1 MSTRSRIDPDISRRF
16 DVLKILF
23 MVGVVMAHAER
34 VIHAYLPDPP
44 LSLRIVT
51 TFLDYN
57 LFHVVVPVFFAMS
70 GYLFFMS
77 FTPTPAAYVRM
88 LGKKMRSI
96 GLPYLFFNLLSV
108 AIILTFDKIPYI
120 GDFRTVQERGIWTLV
135 TGLGGLPI
143 ISPLW
148 FLRDL
153 LVMFLVSPVFWF
165 LARRIPVASL
175 IGLCLIWNLLPGGYV
190 GWLTFRSV
198 VFFHMGLVLAATWP
212 SLRMG
217 KGLVLFSLA
226 AYPALLALSTFAQ
239 ITKLDPLV
247 GYYAHNA
254 GLIIG
259 VPCIW
264 RLSAMPALRD
274 NPYLLA
280 LSPYSFFLYLV
291 HEPTLSYLIY
301 LTRFVLVPTGFFT
314 GILLYVGL
322 TVLTIALALGAG
334 ILLARHA
341 PRVYGFLAGSRA
353 PVRPG
358 GGAALRAGGGG
369 RCSG

>member
-1 MSTRSRIDPDISRRF
+1 MSTRTRIDPDISRRF
-16 DVLKILF
+16 DVLKLLL
-23 MVGVVMAHAER
+23 MVGVVLAHAER

-57 LFHVVVPVFFAMS
+57 LFQEVPSLFFAMS
-70 GYLFFMS
+70 GYLFFVS
-77 FTPTPAAYVRM
+77 FTPTPSAYVRM

-135 TGLGGLPI
+135 TGIGGLPI

-153 LVMFLVSPVFWF
+153 LVMFLVSPIFCF
-165 LARRIPVASL
+165 LARRIPVTSL
-175 IGLCLIWNLLPGGYV
+175 ILLCLTWNLLPGGYV

-198 VFFHMGLVLAATWP
+198 VFFHLGLVLAAIWP

-217 KGLVLFSLA
+217 RGLILFSLSV
-226 AYPALLALSTFAQ
+226 YPALLVFGTFAL
-239 ITKLDPLV
+239 ITKFDPV
-247 GYYAHNA
+247 VTYYAHNA

-264 RLSAMPALRD
+264 WLSGTAPLR
-274 NPYLLA
+274 NNQRLLA

-301 LTRFVLVPTGFFT
+301 LTRFVLLPTGFFT

-322 TVLTIALALGAG
+322 TALTIALALVAG
-334 ILLARHA
+334 ILLARHV
-341 PRVYGFLAGSRA
+341 PRVYGFLAGARA
-353 PVRPG
+353 PVRQG
-358 GGAALRAGGGG
+358 GDAVATATPSG
-369 RCSG
+369 RVG

>member
-16 DVLKILF
+16 DVLKLLL
-23 MVGVVMAHAER
+23 MLGVVLVHAER
-34 VIHAYLPDPP
+34 VLHAYLSDPP

-51 TFLDYN
+51 TFMDYN
-57 LFHVVVPVFFAMS
+57 LIQEAPSLFFAMS
-70 GYLFFMS
+70 GYLFFVS

-135 TGLGGLPI
+135 TGIGGLPI

-153 LVMFLVSPVFWF
+153 LVMFLVSPIFYY
-165 LARRIPVASL
+165 LARRIPVISL
-175 IGLCLIWNLLPGGYV
+175 IGLCLTWNLLPDGNV

-198 VFFHMGLVLAATWP
+198 VFFYMGLVLASTRP

-217 KGLVLFSLA
+217 KGLTLFSLS
-226 AYPALLALSTFAQ
+226 AYPALLVFGTFAL
-239 ITKLDPLV
+239 ITKFNPV
-247 GYYAHNA
+247 ATYYAHNA

-259 VPCIW
+259 IPCIW
-264 RLSAMPALRD
+264 RLSATTPLR
-274 NPYLLA
+274 NNQLLLA

-301 LTRFVLVPTGFFT
+301 LTRFVLLPTGFFT
-314 GILLYVGL
+314 GMLLYVGL
-322 TVLTIALALGAG
+322 TALTIALALCAG
-334 ILLARHA
+334 ILLARHV
-341 PRVYGFLAGSRA
+341 PWVYGFLAGARA
-353 PVRPG
+353 PVRQG
-358 GGAALRAGGGG
+358 GGAVAAATPSG
-369 RCSG
+369 RVG

>member
-34 VIHAYLPDPP
+34 VLHAYLPDMP

-70 GYLFFMS
+70 GYLFYVS
-77 FTPTPAAYVRM
+77 FTPTPAAYLRM

-120 GDFRTVQERGIWTLV
+120 GDFRTVHERGIWTLV
-135 TGLGGLPI
+135 TGIGGLPI
-143 ISPLW
+143 IAPLW

-153 LVMFLVSPVFWF
+153 LVMFLVSPIFWF
-165 LARRIPVASL
+165 LARRIPVTSL
-175 IGLCLIWNLLPGGYV
+175 ILLCLTWNLLPGGYV

-198 VFFHMGLVLAATWP
+198 VFFHLGLVLASTWP

-217 KGLVLFSLA
+217 RGLTIFSLSV
-226 AYPALLALSTFAQ
+226 YPVLLAFGTFAL
-239 ITKLDPLV
+239 ITKFDPLV
-247 GYYAHNA
+247 TYYAHNA

-259 VPCIW
+259 VPCLW
-264 RLSAMPALRD
+264 WLSATAPLRD
-274 NPYLLA
+274 NQLLLA
-280 LSPYSFFLYLV
+280 LSPYSFFLYLI

-301 LTRFVLVPTGFFT
+301 LTRFVLLPTGFFT
-314 GILLYVGL
+314 GMLLYVGL
-322 TVLTIALALGAG
+322 TALTMALALFVG

-341 PRVYGFLAGSRA
+341 PRVYGFLAGARA

-358 GGAALRAGGGG
+358 SGTAGTAGRAG
-369 RCSG
+369 